1 MDEKKDPKDLADQFA
16 GDVDYMRTLL
26 GAAED
31 KVRFYLENRRLLASR
46 GELLHSC
53 ARELSNLLALTQ
65 DHLDRI
71 DTELGAVTELL
82 YSIEPP
88 VA

>member
-1 MDEKKDPKDLADQFA
+1 MDSKKDPRDLADQFA

-31 KVRFYLENRRLLASR
+31 KVRFYLENRSLLGPR
-46 GELLHSC
+46 GELLYNC

-65 DHLDRI
+65 GHLERI
-71 DTELGAVTELL
+71 DGELGAVTELL
-82 YSIEPP
+82 YRIEPP
-88 VA
+88 AA

>member
-1 MDEKKDPKDLADQFA
+1 MNEKKDPKDLADQFA

-31 KVRFYLENRRLLASR
+31 KVRFYLENRRLLGSR

-53 ARELSNLLALTQ
+53 ARELSNLLALAQ
-65 DHLDRI
+65 DHLERI
-71 DTELGAVTELL
+71 DGELGAVTELL

-88 VA
+88 AA

>member
-1 MDEKKDPKDLADQFA
+1 MDGKKDPKDLADQFA

-26 GAAED
+26 SAAED
-31 KVRFYLENRRLLASR
+31 KVRFYLENRKLMGSR
-46 GELLHSC
+46 GELLYGC

-71 DTELGAVTELL
+71 DAELGTVTELL

-88 VA
+88 AA